1 MIDAIERFV
10 YRRLSGDPNEESG
23 WSCVPPGAEC
33 WFTFGP
39 MDDGKPMFTATT
51 YNNDGFELW
60 IAYTHGGWLA
70 HFRQEDARKLAK
82 LILWDWWVVA
92 TWCGLKRRIWYWS
105 LRRNVKRTKAQV
117 EER

>member
-1 MIDAIERFV
+1 MIESIERFV
-10 YRRLSGDPNEESG
+10 YRRLSGDPDEDSG
-23 WSCVPPGAEC
+23 FSCVPPGAEC

-105 LRRNVKRTKAQV
+105 LRRNVKRMKAKM
-117 EER
+117 EAR